1 MSSLLIIG
9 NGFDL
14 HHNMKTKYW
23 DYREFLLK
31 NGKGDIVEAFE
42 QRDESNK
49 KYLWNEL
56 ERQIGLVPYENAYCY
71 LVNYAD
77 ENWSDSYHHDFQ
89 YEIKKMMKY
98 WPGIKDYLKGW
109 ICSIEYTSPD
119 KNIFDFIKKA
129 DCFLSFNYTNT
140 LENLYGID
148 KDKITYIHGDFS
160 IDDELI
166 LGHQN
171 DDWYPE
177 WDRNNHDEDVRLL
190 EASEMMDEH
199 LKATIKDVNSIMIK
213 NKKFFNS
220 CDHFDEIYVI
230 GLSYN
235 ETDKPYLIKIAEMN
249 NKASWFFNWH
259 TDDDFLAIDNY
270 AKSIG
275 LDWYKKINITK
286 GLMG

>member
-14 HHNMKTKYW
+14 HHNMKTNYW

-31 NGKGDIVEAFE
+31 KGKGDIVKAFE
-42 QRDESNK
+42 QRDESNQR
-49 KYLWNEL
+49 YLWNEL
-56 ERQIGLVPYENAYCY
+56 ERQIGLLPYEDAYCY
-71 LVNYAD
+71 LVSYAD

-98 WPGIKDYLKGW
+98 WPGIKDNLKGW

-119 KNIFDFIKKA
+119 INIFDFIKKV
-129 DCFLSFNYTNT
+129 DSFLSFNYTNT
-140 LENLYGID
+140 LENLYGIN

-160 IDDELI
+160 TNDELI

-177 WDRNNHDEDVRLL
+177 WDRNNHDEDVRLI
-190 EASEMMDEH
+190 EAGEMMDGH
-199 LKATIKDVNSIMIK
+199 LKTTIKDVDSIMIK
-213 NKKFFNS
+213 NKNFFNR
-220 CDHFDEIYVI
+220 CDCFDEIYVI

-235 ETDKPYLIKIAEMN
+235 ETDKPYLMKIAEMN
-249 NKASWFFNWH
+249 NKAKWFFNWH
-259 TDDDFLAIDNY
+259 TDHDFVAIDNY
-270 AKSIG
+270 ANAIG
-275 LDWYKKINITK
+275 VNDYTKINI
-286 GLMG
+286 